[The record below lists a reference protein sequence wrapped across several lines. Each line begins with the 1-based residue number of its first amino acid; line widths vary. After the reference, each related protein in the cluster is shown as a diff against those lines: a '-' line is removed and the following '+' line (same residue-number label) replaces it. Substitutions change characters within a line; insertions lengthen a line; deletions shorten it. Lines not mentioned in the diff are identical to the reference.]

1 MNKEQYRK
9 NILTIIE
16 MNKAQP
22 GRTLAQLDLKLADCT
37 VTKEGPYGSVVE
49 AGPDDKDVRYH
60 AEFMY
65 EPKEEHL
72 NPYGGVHGGFIGIV
86 FDTAL
91 GMASASVCEK
101 HIATTDMSVSYL
113 RALWGNKFRVTCDY
127 DHMGAHMIHGIGKM
141 IDEKTGKV
149 CATCLISYAILD
161 IDEPGLQV

>member
-1 MNKEQYRK
+1 MNSEQYKK

-16 MNKAQP
+16 MSKAQP
-22 GRTLAQLDLKLADCT
+22 GRTLAQLDLKLDSCEVINCGT
-37 VTKEGPYGSVVE
+37 DG
-49 AGPDDKDVRYH
+49 KDVRYH
-60 AEFMY
+60 AEFIY
-65 EPKEEHL
+65 EPREEHL

-113 RALWGNKFRVTCDY
+113 RALWGKKFRVTCDY

-141 IDEKTGKV
+141 IDEKTGRV

>member
-1 MNKEQYRK
+1 MNSEQYRE
-9 NILTIIE
+9 NILTIIG
-16 MNKAQP
+16 MSKAQP
-22 GRTLAQLDLKLADCT
+22 GRTLAQLDLKLDSCEVINCGAD
-37 VTKEGPYGSVVE
+37 G
-49 AGPDDKDVRYH
+49 KDVKYH
-60 AEFMY
+60 AEFIY

-91 GMASASVCEK
+91 GMASASVVEK

-127 DHMGAHMIHGIGKM
+127 DHIGAHMIHGIGKM

>member
-1 MNKEQYRK
+1 MNNEQYRK
-9 NILTIIE
+9 NILIIIE
-16 MNKAQP
+16 MSKAQP
-22 GRTLAQLDLKLADCT
+22 GRALAQLDLKLDSCEVIQGAD
-37 VTKEGPYGSVVE
+37 E
-49 AGPDDKDVRYH
+49 KDVKYH
-60 AEFMY
+60 AEFIY

-127 DHMGAHMIHGIGKM
+127 EHMGEHMIHGIGKM

>member
-1 MNKEQYRK
+1 MNNEQYRK
-9 NILTIIE
+9 NILIIIE
-16 MNKAQP
+16 MSKAQP
-22 GRTLAQLDLKLADCT
+22 GRTLAQLDLKLDSCEVIQGAD
-37 VTKEGPYGSVVE
+37 E
-49 AGPDDKDVRYH
+49 KDVRYH
-60 AEFMY
+60 AEFIY

-127 DHMGAHMIHGIGKM
+127 DHMGEHMIHGIGKM